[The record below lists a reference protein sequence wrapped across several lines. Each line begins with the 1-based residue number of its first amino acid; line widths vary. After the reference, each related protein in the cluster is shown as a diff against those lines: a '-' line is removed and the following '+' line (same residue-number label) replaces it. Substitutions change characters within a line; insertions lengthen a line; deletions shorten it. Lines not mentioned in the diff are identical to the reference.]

1 MNLAESGRVALSALS
16 ANKPR
21 AALTMLG
28 IIIGVGA
35 VVTLMSAGNAV
46 EAYIT
51 NQFRSIG
58 SNLLF
63 VGPGT
68 FDTQRGGP
76 ASASLGGK
84 GLTNGDAAA
93 LLDPALAPDV
103 AAVALELIGN
113 EMVSY
118 RGESQLYSISGVSPN
133 YSELRNAELRAGRF
147 LDEGDQVAES
157 RVAVIGPIIV
167 DELFPENPLPIGE
180 QIRIIDIPFRVVGV
194 LESRGGSAFSNEDN
208 VVYIPLSTAQ
218 TRVFPSRGR
227 RGDYHI
233 TLIYA
238 QAVTEQRTEA
248 AEAQIERILR
258 QRHEIPPGDEDDF
271 TVISQAEILASAEDV
286 LSIITIFLGAIAAI
300 SLLVGGIGIMNIMLV
315 SVTERTREIGLR
327 KAVGARRR
335 DILIQFLLESVVL
348 AVVGG
353 LLGVALGGLGT
364 WGIGRVASDLAP
376 SLSLQAVLLATSFAG
391 LVGLFFGIYPATRAA
406 SLNPIDALRYE

>member
-1 MNLAESGRVALSALS
+1 MKLVESGRVALSALL
-16 ANKPR
+16 ANKLR

-35 VVTLMSAGNAV
+35 VVTLMSAGGAV

-93 LLDPALAPDV
+93 LLDPVLAPDV

-113 EMVSY
+113 EVVSY

-133 YSELRNAELRAGRF
+133 YGELRNAELRAGRF

-238 QAVTEQRTEA
+238 QAVAEQRTEA
-248 AEAQIERILR
+248 AEEQIERILR

-271 TVISQAEILASAEDV
+271 TVISQAEVLTSAADV
-286 LSIITIFLGAIAAI
+286 LNVVTIFLGAIAAI

-335 DILIQFLLESVVL
+335 DILVQFLLESVVL

-376 SLSLQAVLLATSFAG
+376 SLSPQAVLLATGFAG